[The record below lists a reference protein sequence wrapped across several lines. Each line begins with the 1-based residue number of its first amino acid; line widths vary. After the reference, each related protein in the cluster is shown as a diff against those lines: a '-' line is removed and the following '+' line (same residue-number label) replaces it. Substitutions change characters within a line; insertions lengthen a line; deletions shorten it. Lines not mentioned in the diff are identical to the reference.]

1 MIRFQINA
9 IGKLKKSPTWE
20 LIEEYRSR
28 VRNQIK
34 ISEFEF
40 KRPQNTSADSSK
52 QSEAELL
59 MSDVPKN
66 SCLIS
71 MDETG
76 DPLTSR
82 EFAKFVEQK
91 TGEGCSSFVF
101 FIGGADGLHSSVKEQ
116 SDCVLSLGR
125 ITLPHMLA
133 RLILVEQIYRIEKI
147 MDNHPYNK

>member
-1 MIRFQINA
+1 MIKFQINA
-9 IGKLKKSPTWE
+9 IGKLKKSPTLE
-20 LIEEYRSR
+20 LVEEYKNR

-34 ISEFEF
+34 INELEIKKS
-40 KRPQNTSADSSK
+40 KSTSRDSLK

-59 MSDVPKN
+59 LSDIPKN

-76 DPLTSR
+76 DLLTSH
-82 EFAKFVEQK
+82 EFSDFIEQK
-91 TGEGCSSFVF
+91 TNEGYSSFVF
-101 FIGGADGLHSSVKEQ
+101 FIGGADGLHSSVKKQ
-116 SDCVLSLGR
+116 SDRIISLGK

-147 MDNHPYNK
+147 MDNHPYDK